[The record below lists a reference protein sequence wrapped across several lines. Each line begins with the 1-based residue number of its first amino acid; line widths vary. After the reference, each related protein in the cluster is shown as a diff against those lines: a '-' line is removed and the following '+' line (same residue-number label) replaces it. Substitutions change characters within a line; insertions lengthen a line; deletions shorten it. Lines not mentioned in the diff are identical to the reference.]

1 MAGFF
6 RFELL
11 YIMVIMGGSMS
22 FGLTMAYYSPAQQG
36 ICEDLGLSSTLGN
49 VFNSLAAMLSIVTGA
64 FNYLLINKIGR
75 RKTLLLTA
83 IIATMSWCCL
93 PLASKNSWYVAFIFR
108 SLLGLTVGA
117 FSSVCPLYI
126 TELSPLE
133 LRGAYGNLHQFGVV
147 IGAALAYGLGICC
160 NWRLLSWLCAIPPGL
175 CTCLTLLIPE
185 SPRHLATDTTSL
197 ISEGTVEKDSIC
209 QKKYVKSLLISLG
222 LMFFQQFSGVN
233 GFLSTLETMFK
244 NCHSTIKPSVA
255 AFLVGLSGMIATGV
269 SAPLVHKIGQKLSW
283 DISSSLCCLTLLLV
297 AINAWE
303 DWSSYIPVVC
313 MFIDNLVFGLGLGPI
328 PWVITPELF
337 PDTVRPVATSLM
349 TALNWTFA
357 TIVMF
362 IWPEMQTYFGFAP
375 SVLTFSIICAL
386 GFLFGL
392 TLIPDTKGKEMG
404 QIYENDL
411 TNSQPLLQENS
422 Q

>member
-1 MAGFF
+1 MC
-6 RFELL
+6 
-11 YIMVIMGGSMS
+11 GSMS
-22 FGLTMAYYSPAQQG
+22 FGLTMAYYSPAQNG

-49 VFNSLAAMLSIVTGA
+49 VFNSLAAMLSIITGA
-64 FNYLLINKIGR
+64 FIYLLINKIGR
-75 RKTLLLTA
+75 RYTLISTS
-83 IIATMSWCCL
+83 IIATISWCCL
-93 PLASKNSWYVAFIFR
+93 PIATKNYWYIAFIFR

-117 FSSVCPLYI
+117 FSSICPLYI

-147 IGAALAYGLGICC
+147 IGSCLSYGLGICC
-160 NWRLLSWLCAIPPGL
+160 NWRLLSWLSCIPPGL
-175 CTCLTLLIPE
+175 CALLSFLLPE
-185 SPRHLATDTTSL
+185 SPHQSHSVSDAKIVLNDNNDPNANNSA
-197 ISEGTVEKDSIC
+197 KDSLF
-209 QKKYVKSLLISLG
+209 QRKYVKSLLISLA

-244 NCHSTIKPSVA
+244 ECGSELDPSIA

-269 SAPLVHKIGQKLSW
+269 SAPLVHKVGQKFAW
-283 DISSSLCCLTLLLV
+283 NVSSSLCCLTLLLV
-297 AINAWE
+297 ALNGWF

-313 MFIDNLVFGLGLGPI
+313 MFLDNLVFGLGLGPI

-337 PDTVRPVATSLM
+337 PDSVRPIATSLM

-375 SVLTFSIICAL
+375 SVLVFSIICAL
-386 GFLFGL
+386 GFLFGI
-392 TLIPDTKGKEMG
+392 TSIPNTKGKKMG
-404 QIYENDL
+404 EIYE
-411 TNSQPLLQENS
+411 TESTMSKPLIGQDQQLI
-422 Q
+422 